1 MNIAI
6 VASDA
11 VSAGAVDDSDR
22 AAQRAHLLAVAR
34 ELGRSHH
41 VTIYGRLDSPERRPK
56 ARLAHG
62 VTLELLPAGPPEELS
77 EEGVLRYA
85 GDLGAELTRR
95 WDAERPDVIHA
106 HSWAGGLAALAGAD
120 GLNVPVAQTLPRLR
134 PLPRPA
140 RKAATAKAGG
150 GTGGDNATRVRLARA
165 IGRTASAVIAGC
177 GDEEA
182 ELIRLGVPRRSI
194 TVVPCGL
201 DVERFRR
208 HGPSAQRGKRPRL
221 LHVGPLGP
229 EGGAATAIRALEGVP
244 EAELV
249 LAGGPPA
256 DALAQDPDADHLR
269 LLAKETG
276 VDGRVTFLG
285 QVPSATVAK
294 LMRSADVV
302 LTLPDDASAGVVA
315 LEAMACGVPVIAS
328 AVGAHLDSVLDGVTG
343 MLVPPRRP
351 ALTARLARELLTD
364 PTKRSALGF
373 AGADRVRSRY
383 SYERISQ
390 ELLRVYAETMGE
402 PEVPALT

>member
-11 VSAGAVDDSDR
+11 VTAGAVDDSDR

-62 VTLELLPAGPPEELS
+62 VTIELLPAGPPEELS

-95 WDAERPDVIHA
+95 WGAERPDVIHA
-106 HSWAGGLAALAGAD
+106 HSWAGGLAAIAGAD

-134 PLPRPA
+134 PLPLPA
-140 RKAATAKAGG
+140 RKTAPAKAGG
-150 GTGGDNATRVRLARA
+150 TDSAARVRLARA

-208 HGPSAQRGKRPRL
+208 HGPAAQRGKRPRL

-229 EGGAATAIRALEGVP
+229 QGGAATAIRALEGVP
-244 EAELV
+244 DAELV

-256 DALAQDPDADHLR
+256 DALAQDPDAHHLR

-402 PEVPALT
+402 PEVPVQT